1 MIKKYFLRSI
11 NEPELV
17 ECQTCHGTGTIKGT
31 LTSDALDAPIEN
43 TTLSCPKCNGSGK
56 VSTGKVLHWT
66 VGTVYIYGNASVT
79 DNDETQDYFLGF
91 VCDDEEM
98 INRYKEQNGI
108 SSFIK
113 FPGALKFYGTTETL
127 YDTLE
132 EAEAAKIE
140 AEANW
145 SPELKVV
152 EPES

>member
-11 NEPELV
+11 NEPELT
-17 ECQTCHGTGTIKGT
+17 ECQTCNGTGAIKGT

-56 VSTGKVLHWT
+56 VSTGKVLHWAI
-66 VGTVYIYGNASVT
+66 GTVYIYGNANVT
-79 DNDETQDYFLGF
+79 DNDETRDYLLGF

-98 INRYKEQNGI
+98 INKYKEQNGI
-108 SSFIK
+108 SSFVK

-127 YDTLE
+127 YETLE
-132 EAEAAKIE
+132 EAEAALVE

>member
-1 MIKKYFLRSI
+1 MVKKYFLRSI

-17 ECQTCHGTGTIKGT
+17 ECQTCHGTGAIKGT

-56 VSTGKVLHWT
+56 VSTGKVLHWA
-66 VGTVYIYGNASVT
+66 VGTVYIYGNASVA
-79 DNDETQDYFLGF
+79 DNDEAQDYFLGF

-108 SSFIK
+108 SSFVK
-113 FPGALKFYGTTETL
+113 FPGALRFYGANETL

-132 EAEAAKIE
+132 EAEAAKVE

>member
-17 ECQTCHGTGTIKGT
+17 ECQTCHGTGAIKGT

-56 VSTGKVLHWT
+56 ISTGKILHYA
-66 VGTVYIYGNASVT
+66 VGTVFIYGEANVT
-79 DNDETQDYFLGF
+79 DNDETQEYLLGF
-91 VCDDEEM
+91 VCDDEKV
-98 INRYKEQNGI
+98 INDYKEKNGI

-113 FPGALKFYGTTETL
+113 VPGALVFYGKGETL
-127 YDTLE
+127 YDTYE
-132 EAEAAKIE
+132 EAEAAMKTE
-140 AEANW
+140 EENW